1 MSTTTRTAPSRV
13 ARPDAPVPYAR
24 RSLLLGLL
32 VLFLWAALTSGIPVE
47 RILRA
52 PEGIWRIA
60 RLMFPPDWSYA
71 GRALEG
77 MVESVHIAWFGTLI
91 GAGLSLP
98 LALLAAKNVTGQ
110 ATSTAARQILNA
122 FRAIPE
128 LVLAVVFVAMIG
140 LGAVPGALAIGIHS
154 IGTLGK
160 LASEAIESIDRGPLE
175 AADAVGASWLQ
186 KMRWG
191 VLPQALPEIVA
202 FWLYRFEINIRASAI
217 LGVIGAGG
225 VGAVLSNTVSYRR
238 WDKAGMTL
246 IVVVAVTLLI
256 DAVSGRIRRRIISGS
271 DRPAEVQ
278 EGEMVLQAG
287 A

>member
-1 MSTTTRTAPSRV
+1 MAVADLPRSSD
-13 ARPDAPVPYAR
+13 ARPRAPFPLAR
-24 RSLLLGLL
+24 RSLLLLLL
-32 VLFLWAALTSGIPVE
+32 VLFGWAAATSGIPVE

-52 PEGIWRIA
+52 PAGIWNIA
-60 RLMFPPDWSYA
+60 RLMFPPDWAYA
-71 GRALEG
+71 GRALG
-77 MVESVHIAWFGTLI
+77 AMVESVHIAWFGTVI
-91 GAGLSLP
+91 GAALSLP

-110 ATSTAARQILNA
+110 ATSTGARQVLNA

-175 AADAVGASWLQ
+175 AADAVGATWLQ

-246 IVVVAVTLLI
+246 IVVVVVTLLI
-256 DAVSGRIRRRIISGS
+256 DAVSGRIRRRIISGGDTS
-271 DRPAEVQ
+271 AEVA

>member
-1 MSTTTRTAPSRV
+1 MAAADLPRGTTR
-13 ARPDAPVPYAR
+13 RPDAPVPWAR
-24 RSLLLGLL
+24 RSLLLLLL
-32 VLFLWAALTSGIPVE
+32 VLFGWAALSSGIPVE

-60 RLMFPPDWSYA
+60 RLMVPPDWSYA
-71 GRALEG
+71 GRALG
-77 MVESVHIAWFGTLI
+77 AMVESVHIAWFGTVI
-91 GAGLSLP
+91 GAAMSLP

-110 ATSTAARQILNA
+110 GTSTVARQILNA

-128 LVLAVVFVAMIG
+128 LVFAVVFVAMIG

-246 IVVVAVTLLI
+246 IVVVAVTLVI
-256 DAVSGRIRRRIISGS
+256 DAISGRIRRRIISGG
-271 DRPAEVQ
+271 DKPAEVA

>member
-1 MSTTTRTAPSRV
+1 MAASDPPRGTTR
-13 ARPDAPVPYAR
+13 RPDAPVPWAR
-24 RSLLLGLL
+24 RSLLLALV
-32 VLFLWAALTSGIPVE
+32 VLFGWAVVSSGIPVE

-60 RLMFPPDWSYA
+60 RLMVPPDWAYI

-77 MVESVHIAWFGTLI
+77 MVESVHIAWFGTVI
-91 GAGLSLP
+91 GATLSLP

-110 ATSTAARQILNA
+110 ATSTAARQVLNG
-122 FRAIPE
+122 FRAVPE

-246 IVVVAVTLLI
+246 IVVVVVTLLI
-256 DAVSGRIRRRIISGS
+256 DAISGRIRRRIISGG
-271 DRPAEVQ
+271 DKPAEVA
-278 EGEMVLQAG
+278 EGDMILQAG